1 MKYHIITTNKGIT
14 MSNDSHLVPVLIQ
27 QMIETYNNPK
37 TNPTER
43 FQIESRL
50 RSIQNAIMSTI
61 DNDTTVKTKDNLFK

>member
-1 MKYHIITTNKGIT
+1 